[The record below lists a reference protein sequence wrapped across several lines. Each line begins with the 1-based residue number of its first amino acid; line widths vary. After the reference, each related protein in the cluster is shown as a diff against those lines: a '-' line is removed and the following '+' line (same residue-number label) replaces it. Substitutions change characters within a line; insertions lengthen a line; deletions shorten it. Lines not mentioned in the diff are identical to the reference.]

1 MNEPIIES
9 TGEITTYRF
18 IEEDVVIQVSM
29 LKEITTGYPSAE
41 FLITDT
47 SRGEI
52 RQLEP
57 IRRIG
62 LVTENINIWADD
74 LAYRVIPPRSD
85 SFWITA
91 LGFIQQETIRLHRQ
105 GTPFINMGNF
115 IPDAESNR
123 YLIEPFIY
131 ANRISLLYGKGGSLK
146 SWIALYLSVLCDLYA
161 TDNESSL
168 YPSPAKVLWLSYEE
182 DQQTVYERIHAIH
195 KGLKADVDS
204 NISFRFMNRPLVD
217 DVSVLKQFCDSQ
229 EISLIVVDSAIP
241 ASGGEASDSGAADRF
256 FKGLQQLKGGKLV
269 LAHEAKNS
277 TVNNPFGSVV
287 FTNMPRSVWEVQ
299 SEADYDSSYAAVS
312 LVHRKVNTGRRRK
325 PVGLRFDFSPSD
337 PPEWIRVRNYD
348 LINDP
353 NLRHTI
359 SPRERIYQA
368 LSRHGTAMDLDLIA
382 EETGL
387 KNKEAEEVL
396 KNKPF
401 QYVGN
406 GTYALET
413 L

>member
-1 MNEPIIES
+1 MNEPIVQT

-18 IEEDVVIQVSM
+18 IEEDIVVEVSM
-29 LKEITTGYPSAE
+29 IKEHTVGFPSAE
-41 FLITDT
+41 FMIMDT
-47 SRGEI
+47 SRDMI
-52 RQLEP
+52 RTLAP
-57 IRRIG
+57 VRRIG
-62 LVTENINIWADD
+62 LVTENLNAWADD
-74 LAYRVIPPRSD
+74 LADRVIPPRSD
-85 SFWITA
+85 GFWITA

-105 GTPFINMGNF
+105 GTPFVNMGTF
-115 IPDAESNR
+115 TPDDESNR
-123 YLIEPFIY
+123 YLLEPFIY

-161 TDNESSL
+161 QDNEAGFL
-168 YPSPAKVLWLSYEE
+168 PAPSKVLWLSYEE
-182 DQQTVYERIHAIH
+182 DQQTVYERIQAIH
-195 KGLKADVDS
+195 KGLKYETDS
-204 NISFRFMNRPLVD
+204 AINFRFMTRPLVD
-217 DVSVLKQFCDSQ
+217 DVSVLKQFCDS
-229 EISLIVVDSAIP
+229 EDIGLVVVDSAIP

-325 PVGLRFDFSPSD
+325 PIGLRFDFSPSD

-348 LINDP
+348 LISDP

-401 QYVGN
+401 QYLGN

-413 L
+413 S

>member
-1 MNEPIIES
+1 MNEPIVQT
-9 TGEITTYRF
+9 TGELTTYRF
-18 IEEDVVIQVSM
+18 IEEDVVVEVSM
-29 LKEITTGYPSAE
+29 LKEITAGYPSAE
-41 FLITDT
+41 FLIMDT
-47 SRGEI
+47 SRDMI
-52 RQLEP
+52 RTLAP
-57 IRRIG
+57 VRRIG
-62 LVTENINIWADD
+62 LVTENLNAWADD
-74 LAYRVIPPRSD
+74 LGDRVIPPRSD
-85 SFWITA
+85 GFWITA
-91 LGFIQQETIRLHRQ
+91 LGFIQQETIRKHRE
-105 GTPFINMGNF
+105 GSPFVHMGNF
-115 IPDAESNR
+115 VPDLESNR

-131 ANRISLLYGKGGSLK
+131 ANKISLLYGKGGSLK

-161 TDNESSL
+161 QDNEAGFL
-168 YPSPAKVLWLSYEE
+168 PAPSKVLWLSYEE
-182 DQQTVYERIHAIH
+182 DQQTVHERIQAIH
-195 KGLKADVDS
+195 KGLKYEADS
-204 NISFRFMNRPLVD
+204 AINFRFMTRPLVD
-217 DVSVLKQFCDSQ
+217 DVSVLKQFCD
-229 EISLIVVDSAIP
+229 EEDIGLIVIDSAIP

-287 FTNMPRSVWEVQ
+287 FTNMPRSVWEIQ

-325 PVGLRFDFSPSD
+325 PIGLRFDFSPSD

-348 LINDP
+348 LLSDP

-368 LSRHGTAMDLDLIA
+368 LSRHGTAMDLDLIV

-406 GTYALET
+406 GIYALET